1 MIGSILGDIAGS
13 QYEFSRMRPKD
24 LDWEH
29 CDIFTDKCRFTDDTV
44 TTIATAAAIKE
55 NKEKPDFAK
64 WYRQLCLNHRNV
76 GYGGMFRDWLD
87 NPAKGPYGSFGNGS
101 AMRVSPVADL
111 YDNIEDV
118 INHAKESALVTHNHP
133 QGIKGAVVIAVCT
146 FMAKEGKSKEDIYK
160 YTTKFYGDYEAYK
173 YPVTKSL
180 KDIRDIYKWDVTC
193 QGSVPVAIRCWYEA
207 DSYEEFIRNVMS
219 LPCDMDTL
227 AAIGGTLAEYS
238 YGINFDKEKLL
249 KDYLSQDLLD
259 LI

>member
-146 FMAKEGKSKEDIYK
+146 FMAKEGKSKEERFEILSKIAK
-160 YTTKFYGDYEAYK
+160 YQ
-173 YPVTKSL
+173 L
-180 KDIRDIYKWDVTC
+180 NIL
-193 QGSVPVAIRCWYEA
+193 
-207 DSYEEFIRNVMS
+207 NN
-219 LPCDMDTL
+219 
-227 AAIGGTLAEYS
+227 AEK
-238 YGINFDKEKLL
+238 IKLL
-249 KDYLSQDLLD
+249 GNGNKEE
-259 LI
+259 